1 MPNLFCIIYAHHT
14 PNTYHVN
21 TANSRAITGHFP
33 SYPGHYS
40 LGVQWDLN
48 PLERWWRDV
57 VAFWGK
63 GGLGLS
69 TLVWYRHGQSTSSL
83 TALVDWLSC
92 HPEYFIS
99 CVASLSLSLYLSIFL
114 GGGLLFFAVF
124 LCCEFWFVF
133 TRSFPFSRKKGQKR
147 NQISAPDF
155 VSLVVCVSLLLF
167 LETMNIYPI
176 YISWEVVCR
185 SFLCVLTSPFS

>member
-99 CVASLSLSLYLSIFL
+99 CVASLSLSLSVNFPGRRSALFCCFSLLRILVRFYSFFSFL
-114 GGGLLFFAVF
+114 QKKRTEKEPNFSTGFCFSCRLRFFA
-124 LCCEFWFVF
+124 
-133 TRSFPFSRKKGQKR
+133 S
-147 NQISAPDF
+147 
-155 VSLVVCVSLLLF
+155 VS
-167 LETMNIYPI
+167 
-176 YISWEVVCR
+176 
-185 SFLCVLTSPFS
+185 